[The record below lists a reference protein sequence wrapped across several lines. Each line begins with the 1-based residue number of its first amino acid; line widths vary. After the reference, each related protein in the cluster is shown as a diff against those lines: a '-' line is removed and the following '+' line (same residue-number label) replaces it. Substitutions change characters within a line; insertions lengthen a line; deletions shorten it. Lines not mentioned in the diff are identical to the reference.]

1 MITQQSKTNKWYTT
15 ILTLTI
21 LIPIVYV
28 LYLLLMVQNENQS
41 IEELLNTQPIYV
53 VLLLVS
59 FINPIWGH
67 FLNQIPKEARVKK
80 GRGDR
85 FLSLMLISQIVV
97 GNLIMAFL
105 VFITKRRLPQSSN
118 TQPLTAFEK
127 TVASILLVLSLF
139 SGFVLLKLTM

>member
-1 MITQQSKTNKWYTT
+1 MTTQPSKTNKWYTT
-15 ILTLTI
+15 ILVLTI
-21 LIPIVYV
+21 MIPIAYI
-28 LYLLLMVQNENQS
+28 LYLFLMVQNGNQT
-41 IEELLNTQPIYV
+41 IEELMNTQPIYV

-67 FLNQIPKEARVKK
+67 FLNQIPKEERVKK

-105 VFITKRRLPQSSN
+105 VFITKRNLPQSSN

-139 SGFVLLKLTM
+139 SGFVLLKLTL